1 MRYSLQNDL
10 ALALDRVAFMRSL
23 GYEPDEWQGN
33 FLNSDSKRV
42 ILNCSRQSGKSTVTA
57 VLALHEALY
66 KPKSLILLLSASFRQ
81 SLELYQK
88 VIEGYLKLGNE
99 RNKDNA
105 LATELRLE
113 NGSKI
118 VSLPSSEKTIRGY
131 SGVDLL
137 VCDEA
142 SRIPDDLFFAVTPM
156 LAVSGG
162 RLIILSTPFGQ
173 RGVFHELWVNSD
185 EYEHFRVDAEQ
196 CARISREFLE
206 SERRL
211 LPSRIFRQEYMC
223 EFLQTD
229 DAIFSYD
236 DIMALVSDD
245 VKPLFGVDHE
255 IYNEIRN

>member
-1 MRYSLQNDL
+1 MPYNPLKSDL

-23 GYEPDEWQGN
+23 GYVPDTWQGD
-33 FLNSDSKRV
+33 FLNSDAKRI
-42 ILNCSRQSGKSTVTA
+42 ILNCSRQAGKSTVTA

-66 KPKSLILLLSASFRQ
+66 KAGSLILLLSASFRQ

-88 VIEGYLKLGNE
+88 VIEGYLRLGNG
-99 RNKDNA
+99 RNDDA
-105 LATELRLE
+105 LATVLKLE

-142 SRIPDDLFFAVTPM
+142 SRIPDDLFFAVSPM

-162 RLIILSTPFGQ
+162 RMIMLSTPFGQ

-185 EYEHFRVDAEQ
+185 EYQHFRVTAEQ
-196 CARISREFLE
+196 CPRISKEFLD
-206 SERRL
+206 SERRA

-229 DAIFSYD
+229 DAVFSYD
-236 DIMALVSDD
+236 DVIGLVSDD
-245 VKPLFGVDHE
+245 IIPLFEV
-255 IYNEIRN
+255 RT

>member
-1 MRYSLQNDL
+1 MLYNPLANDL
-10 ALALDRVAFMRSL
+10 ALAIDRVAFMRSL
-23 GYEPDEWQGN
+23 GYVPDTWQGE
-33 FLNSDSKRV
+33 FLDSNARRV
-42 ILNCSRQSGKSTVTA
+42 ILNCSRQAGKSTVTA

-66 KPKSLILLLSASFRQ
+66 KAGSLILLLSASFRQ

-88 VIEGYLKLGNE
+88 VIEGYLRLGNG
-99 RNKDNA
+99 RNDDA
-105 LATELRLE
+105 LATVLKLE

-142 SRIPDDLFFAVTPM
+142 SRIPDDLFFAVSPM

-162 RLIILSTPFGQ
+162 RMIVLSTPFGQ

-185 EYEHFRVDAEQ
+185 EYKHFRVTAEQ
-196 CARISREFLE
+196 CPRISQEFLD
-206 SERRL
+206 SERRS

-229 DAIFSYD
+229 DAVFSYD
-236 DIMALVSDD
+236 DVIGLVSDD
-245 VKPLFGVDHE
+245 ISPLFEV
-255 IYNEIRN
+255 RT

>member
-1 MRYSLQNDL
+1 MPYNPLTNDL

-23 GYEPDEWQGN
+23 GYLPDTWQGE
-33 FLNSDSKRV
+33 FLESDAKRV
-42 ILNCSRQSGKSTVTA
+42 ILNCSRQAGKSTVTA

-66 KPKSLILLLSASFRQ
+66 KSGSLILLLSASFRQ

-88 VIEGYLKLGNE
+88 VIEGYLRLGNG
-99 RNKDNA
+99 RNDDA
-105 LATELRLE
+105 LATVLKLE

-162 RLIILSTPFGQ
+162 RLIMLSTPFGQ

-185 EYEHFRVDAEQ
+185 EYQHFRVTAEQ
-196 CARISREFLE
+196 CPRISKEFLDG
-206 SERRL
+206 ERRA

-229 DAIFSYD
+229 DAVFSYD
-236 DIMALVSDD
+236 DVIGLVSDD
-245 VKPLFGVDHE
+245 ISPLFEV
-255 IYNEIRN
+255 RT